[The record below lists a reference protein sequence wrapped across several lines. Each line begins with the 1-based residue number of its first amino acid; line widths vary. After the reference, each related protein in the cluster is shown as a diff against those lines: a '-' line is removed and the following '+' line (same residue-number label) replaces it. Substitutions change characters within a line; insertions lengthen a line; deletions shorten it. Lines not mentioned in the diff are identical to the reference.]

1 MSRDHDE
8 FTDEPLPEDEGRT
21 APAPPGRHGTEETQ
35 HHDDPGVRDRRR
47 GAVVRLLRRRRIH
60 RPAAHARGRGED
72 SRKNQLLAIGLA
84 YFDYVKTHEQ
94 RAPAKA
100 EDLRPLLTETPGAYE
115 ALADGSV
122 VFVYGISPDEMVPPG
137 PEGFPVLAYDKNT
150 PESGGWVVYANGEVE
165 QVTAAEFASKPKLR
179 KRGEK

>member
-1 MSRDHDE
+1 MILVSVIGGVVLLCGCCGVGGFIGLQRMRE
-8 FTDEPLPEDEGRT
+8 
-21 APAPPGRHGTEETQ
+21 AAVKTQ
-35 HHDDPGVRDRRR
+35 
-47 GAVVRLLRRRRIH
+47 
-60 RPAAHARGRGED
+60 
-72 SRKNQLLAIGLA
+72 RKNQLLAIGLA